1 MQRALLM
8 PKKIILKKDKDF
20 SHLKKKSEPKT
31 PKFLL
36 LKEYEII
43 QKKIDNYGSSDIAY
57 KTLTITLTAA
67 ALFASEKP
75 IFGNECLLFA
85 TFIITIILFE
95 EGKNHIYEKRLA
107 DRARTIEK
115 AIPKG
120 ARGKPFPGIVTCV
133 AKKEKL
139 SFKEIIDHVRKN
151 SSQFIIYYLIIIT
164 LLYYYFKN

>member
-1 MQRALLM
+1 MAKR
-8 PKKIILKKDKDF
+8 IILKTDKDF
-20 SHLKKKSEPKT
+20 SHLKKRSEPNT
-31 PKFLL
+31 PKLLL

-67 ALFASEKP
+67 ALFASGKL

-85 TFIITIILFE
+85 TFIITTILFE

-115 AIPKG
+115 AISKG
-120 ARGKPFPGIVTCV
+120 ARVKPFPGIVTCV

-139 SFKEIIDHVRKN
+139 SFKEIIDYIRTN
-151 SSQFIIYYLIIIT
+151 SSQFIIYHIILTT